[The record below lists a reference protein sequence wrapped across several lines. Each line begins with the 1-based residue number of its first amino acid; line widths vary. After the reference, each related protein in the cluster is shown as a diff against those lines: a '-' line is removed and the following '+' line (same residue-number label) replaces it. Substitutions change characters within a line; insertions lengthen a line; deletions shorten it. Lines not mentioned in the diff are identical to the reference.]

1 MAEQFRIGEAVG
13 ERVGGLLHG
22 CGAGF
27 GDVIAADRN
36 RIPARQVRGGELN
49 HIRQKAQGSLDGEND
64 FVLRLHFLQDI
75 RLDGAAQFRDNV
87 RPITPPGCGDIHAQD
102 DRRGTIDSHRNGEVL
117 VAERKT
123 RVKPLHV
130 LDRVDGHPPFA
141 NFAEHAIRVAV
152 QPIECRTIE
161 SRAQPDISLLAGQ
174 VMEALVRVLGDPP
187 LLGAQALPAGMDDT
201 RAVRRDDVPHSH
213 VQQQLRARLKR
224 PLQLR
229 WSRPTAI
236 TRIC

>member
-1 MAEQFRIGEAVG
+1 
-13 ERVGGLLHG
+13 
-22 CGAGF
+22 
-27 GDVIAADRN
+27 
-36 RIPARQVRGGELN
+36 
-49 HIRQKAQGSLDGEND
+49 QGSLDGEND

-141 NFAEHAIRVAV
+141 NLTEDAVRVAV
-152 QPIECRTIE
+152 QSVE
-161 SRAQPDISLLAGQ
+161 SRPVEGGAEADALLLPRE
-174 VMEALVRVLGDPP
+174 VTEALVGVLGQAMAGEKAGW
-187 LLGAQALPAGMDDT
+187 LLGPATGG
-201 RAVRRDDVPHSH
+201 
-213 VQQQLRARLKR
+213 
-224 PLQLR
+224 
-229 WSRPTAI
+229 SRPAI
-236 TRIC
+236 GPLRR